1 MASYNL
7 MKKADR
13 DRQRSN
19 RMAEVDA
26 IDEGRWP
33 RDINDEMRWGATRTF
48 YDGAEKA
55 AYARRM
61 CMADV
66 AYLDGIPDRITAG
79 ELPGWE

>member
-7 MKKADR
+7 MKKTDRDHMLADR
-13 DRQRSN
+13 R
-19 RMAEVDA
+19 AEIAAV
-26 IDEGRWP
+26 DEGRWP

-48 YDGAEKA
+48 HDRAEKA

-66 AYLDGIPDRITAG
+66 TYLDGIPTRPPLG
-79 ELPGWE
+79 VS